1 MRQNPNSFMPE
12 GYEIPQG
19 ESNYLK
25 FQQGEN
31 KFRILSQPVI
41 GWLDWE
47 DKKPLRFPASQKP
60 KPIIAEKPVKHFWA
74 MIVWNYNKSAIQIL
88 EITQG
93 GIQKSIKALADDDEW
108 GNPFAYDIKVTK
120 TGEKMDTEY
129 KVNPSPHKP
138 VSPEILEAY
147 KAKPCYLGALFQGAD
162 PFIDH
167 GQVTPLNDLF

>member
-1 MRQNPNSFMPE
+1 MRINNNFMPE
-12 GYEIPQG
+12 GYELPKG
-19 ESNYLK
+19 ESNYMR

-31 KFRILSQPVI
+31 KFRIMSQPII

-47 DKKPLRFPASQKP
+47 DKKPLRFPISQRP
-60 KPIIAEKPVKHFWA
+60 ERPINPDKPIKHFWA
-74 MIVWNYNKSAIQIL
+74 MIVWNYNTSSIQIL

-93 GIQKSIKALADDDEW
+93 GIQKSIKALADDEEW
-108 GNPFAYDIKVTK
+108 GNPYGYDIKVTK

-138 VSPEILEAY
+138 CTKEMIEAY
-147 KAKPCYLGALFQGAD
+147 DKKPIYLGALFQGAD

-167 GQVTPLNDLF
+167 GQITPKNVI

>member
-1 MRQNPNSFMPE
+1 MTTNNSFMPA

-41 GWLDWE
+41 GWLDWD
-47 DKKPLRFPASQKP
+47 DKKPLRFPISQKP
-60 KPIIAEKPVKHFWA
+60 KPIIAEKAVKHFWA

-93 GIQKSIKALADDDEW
+93 GIQKSVKALADDAEW
-108 GNPFAYDIKVTK
+108 GNPFGYDIKVTK

-138 VSPEILEAY
+138 VSAEILKAY
-147 KAKPCYLGALFQGAD
+147 KEKPCYLGALFQGAD